1 MSDLYDR
8 YMTIATEAITE
19 EVKSNGQWVHAV
31 QNEISRA
38 IVGQK
43 YLIDRMLVGVFQRHP
58 SISFFHHQAHRT
70 RLDVPTIAA
79 AHGAGKGP

>member
-1 MSDLYDR
+1 
-8 YMTIATEAITE
+8 MTISTEAITE

-43 YLIDRMLVGVFQRHP
+43 YLIDRMLVGVFQTTP
-58 SISFFHHQAHRT
+58 INLVLSDPAHRT

-79 AHGAGKGP
+79 AHGAGKGQ

>member
-1 MSDLYDR
+1 M
-8 YMTIATEAITE
+8 E

-58 SISFFHHQAHRT
+58 SISFFQT
-70 RLDVPTIAA
+70 RLIE
-79 AHGAGKGP
+79 HG